1 MAVNVLY
8 WGWLASKFSPRHHS
22 CIKHKACENEENDR
36 KLENLLISNK
46 SFLISVIGNVKRAVW
61 RIYML
66 MLGFKG
72 LNVLGFFFLK
82 SVNYSAAWHEV
93 DDSKPRFQ
101 GRLDKIDHLFSRVW
115 QSHEEFS
122 PVRPSLAH
130 RPRSNTYGNETGKKQ
145 GLIFVLFYFL
155 HKLSY

>member
-1 MAVNVLY
+1 M
-8 WGWLASKFSPRHHS
+8 
-22 CIKHKACENEENDR
+22 ENIHAHVRVDR
-36 KLENLLISNK
+36 
-46 SFLISVIGNVKRAVW
+46 VKCSR
-61 RIYML
+61 
-66 MLGFKG
+66 F
-72 LNVLGFFFLK
+72 FFFLK